1 MIQSGGLRCRLAISP
16 VVHCVKPL
24 WLTLSRYYGHAGV
37 PCFLELYLM
46 QRFDNKVVLVT
57 GAGSGIGR
65 AAAVRIAAEGG
76 AVFCV
81 DLHEQPLAELVA
93 EIEASGGKASA
104 SQCDVSRVEQ
114 VEAIVSECVARY
126 GSLYALVNMAGILRF
141 DDTEKLQL
149 DDWNKIIAVNLTGT
163 MLLCRETLPHLV
175 KTRGSI
181 VNAAS
186 TAALAGLPSGAA
198 YSASKGGVLS
208 MTRSIAIEYGK
219 RGVRANC
226 VCPGDIKTGMTHGIE
241 YPDTMDFELIPRVVS
256 LTGAVEPE
264 AVAGTIALL
273 ASADGIH
280 ITGEEIRVDGGT
292 LS

>member
-1 MIQSGGLRCRLAISP
+1 
-16 VVHCVKPL
+16 
-24 WLTLSRYYGHAGV
+24 
-37 PCFLELYLM
+37 M

-76 AVFCV
+76 SVFCV
-81 DLHEQPLAELVA
+81 DLHEQSLAELVT
-93 EIEASGGKASA
+93 EIEASGGTASA
-104 SQCDVSRVEQ
+104 SQCDVSGAEQ
-114 VEAIVSECVARY
+114 VEAAVSECVSRY

-149 DDWNKIIAVNLTGT
+149 ADWDKIIAVNLTGT
-163 MLLCRETLPHLV
+163 MLLCRAVLPHLV
-175 KTRGSI
+175 QSRGSI

-198 YSASKGGVLS
+198 YSASKGGVLA